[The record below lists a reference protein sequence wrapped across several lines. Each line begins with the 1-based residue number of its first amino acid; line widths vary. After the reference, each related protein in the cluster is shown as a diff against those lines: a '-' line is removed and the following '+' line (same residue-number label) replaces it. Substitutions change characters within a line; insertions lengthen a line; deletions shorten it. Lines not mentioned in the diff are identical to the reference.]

1 MEWLRGGAITP
12 RAQRRERHMSSAPQS
27 CAKSPCCSLMLI
39 KLPRGQNAAD
49 HYRCSECSKLF
60 VWSGSE
66 WVACELPEIHRA
78 LSREDWRPPDA

>member
-1 MEWLRGGAITP
+1 MEWLRGGAATP
-12 RAQRRERHMSSAPQS
+12 RAQRRERKMSSTPQT

-39 KLPRGQNAAD
+39 KLPLGANAAE

-66 WVACELPEIHRA
+66 WVACENPEQHRA
-78 LSREDWRPPDA
+78 FSRENPRPPDD